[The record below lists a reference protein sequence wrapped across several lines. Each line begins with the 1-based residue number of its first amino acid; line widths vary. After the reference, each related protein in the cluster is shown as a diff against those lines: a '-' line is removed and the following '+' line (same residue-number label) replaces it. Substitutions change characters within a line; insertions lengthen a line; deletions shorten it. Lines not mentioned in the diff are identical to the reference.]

1 MISRI
6 LNTLIIQGD
15 ENNIKLLCDEII
27 NEDIKSIIEIP
38 EDVLLLKSKL
48 LLSFEEQLNLYIKYK
63 VQDYHDWV
71 FNNWGTES
79 IDHSSIIKKSKTEI
93 IFRFMTN
100 HFSANILI
108 INILKK
114 HPGCMFKLSFD
125 ELDNNK
131 SHVFQTWEDNGSIF
145 YCIND
150 GEAQIFKSAFELK
163 KNELF
168 DNNND
173 LQTNLPNAA

>member
-79 IDHSSIIKKSKTEI
+79 INHSSIIKKSKTEL

-100 HFSANILI
+100 HLSSKILI

-114 HPGCMFKLSFD
+114 HPRCMFKLSFD
-125 ELDNNK
+125 DMENERK
-131 SHVFQTWEDNGSIF
+131 HVFQTWEDNGLIY

-150 GEAQIFKSAFELK
+150 GEAQIFTSAFELK
-163 KNELF
+163 QNELI
-168 DNNND
+168 DNNID